1 MEKIGMV
8 AAVAMTGAAGAAGAA
23 GKTRAA
29 AAGDAGPAG
38 FGAALARALE
48 GVNQAQESAG
58 DLGRRFQ
65 LGDPA
70 VSLEETM
77 IAMQTSSISFQAVV
91 AARNRL
97 VSAYNDIM
105 NMQV

>member
-29 AAGDAGPAG
+29 AGDAGPAG

-48 GVNQAQESAG
+48 GVNQAQESAD

>member
-8 AAVAMTGAAGAAGAA
+8 AAVAMTGAAGTAGT
-23 GKTRAA
+23 TRAA

>member
-8 AAVAMTGAAGAAGAA
+8 AAVAMTGAAGAA

>member
-58 DLGRRFQ
+58 DLGKRFQ

>member
-48 GVNQAQESAG
+48 GVNQAQESAD

>member
-8 AAVAMTGAAGAAGAA
+8 AAVGMAGATGAARAIG
-23 GKTRAA
+23 AA

-58 DLGRRFQ
+58 DLGKRFQ

>member
-8 AAVAMTGAAGAAGAA
+8 AAVGAAGGAGAVGA
-23 GKTRAA
+23 ARAA
-29 AAGDAGPAG
+29 AGGEAGPAG

-48 GVNQAQESAG
+48 GVSQAQESAG
-58 DLGRRFQ
+58 ELGKRFQ
-65 LGDPA
+65 MGDPA